1 MQALALRQHFD
12 YKDNMTFQQRLQP
25 APALALECSSAIP
38 RRRTPPMFTLQI
50 ICKTIEDAER
60 VLAALKHTVEPAICQ
75 VVEDASPGSDDR
87 PT

>member
-1 MQALALRQHFD
+1 
-12 YKDNMTFQQRLQP
+12 
-25 APALALECSSAIP
+25 
-38 RRRTPPMFTLQI
+38 MFTLQI